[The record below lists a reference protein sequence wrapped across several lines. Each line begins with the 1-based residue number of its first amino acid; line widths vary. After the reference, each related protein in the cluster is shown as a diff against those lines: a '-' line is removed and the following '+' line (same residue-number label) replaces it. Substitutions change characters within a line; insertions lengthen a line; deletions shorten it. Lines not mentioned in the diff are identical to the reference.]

1 MKRRLLCRE
10 VLDEVTAGSGPVLVT
25 ARSVRSTALLMRQG
39 RRGFASRARGSHDR
53 QTPTFGHGG
62 RARMDR
68 PEDATGARGTRLT
81 LLRHELVGRPL
92 RGGTSLVLV
101 VGAVSGLLYVVL
113 ASAQGAI
120 QRGPQPGGAAGL
132 PLQIA
137 LYVAATIG
145 LFALFGLL
153 LVACSR
159 AGLQS
164 RSARMLAIGLP
175 VLFNVLWILTP
186 PSLSIDLLSY
196 ISHGYI
202 GSVQDANPYVVPS
215 SAVAATAI
223 GPELASYGWRPAH
236 PVSPYGPVWT
246 HLEVGVVALF
256 GGVRAQMVVL
266 KLIVVMF
273 SLGSAALLW
282 RILGRVR
289 PEQQLLG
296 TLAYLWN
303 PVVVVELAGEGHNDA
318 VMVFF
323 ILLALALT
331 VQNRALP
338 GIAAMSLGALTKYLP
353 LLLVPLQAV
362 YLWRTSGGARKFTA
376 QMVLTGAVVL
386 VLAVLLFIPFWAG
399 FNTLEGIWMSGQV
412 GNTGSTPTVAK
423 GLLSSIMSPELS
435 RPLVSVLVVVGFI
448 IYLGVLARSV
458 RGPRSLLLAC
468 AGVSTVY
475 LLLASSNYY
484 PWYAVLPVALL
495 ALVPEGLALQL
506 LVAVSLGSRL
516 IAPVDLVY
524 LHQLLDRRVYLL
536 LTWSV
541 ALGPA
546 LLLLVASLGSRLR
559 ASFRSP

>member
-1 MKRRLLCRE
+1 
-10 VLDEVTAGSGPVLVT
+10 
-25 ARSVRSTALLMRQG
+25 
-39 RRGFASRARGSHDR
+39 
-53 QTPTFGHGG
+53 
-62 RARMDR
+62 MDR
-68 PEDATGARGTRLT
+68 PEDATGARGIRLA
-81 LLRHELVGRPL
+81 LLRHDLVGRPL

-101 VGAVSGLLYVVL
+101 VGAGSGLLYMGL
-113 ASAQGAI
+113 ASAQRAI
-120 QRGPQPGGAAGL
+120 QRGPQPGGVAGL
-132 PLQIA
+132 PLQVA

-145 LFALFGLL
+145 LFALWGLL
-153 LVACSR
+153 LVACGR

-164 RSARMLAIGLP
+164 RGARMLAIGFP
-175 VLFNVLWILTP
+175 VLFNLLWILAP

-196 ISHGYI
+196 VSHGYI

-215 SAVAATAI
+215 SAVAATAM

-256 GGVRAQMVVL
+256 QGVRAQMVAL

-282 RILGRVR
+282 QILRRIR

-303 PVVVVELAGEGHNDA
+303 PVMVVELAGEGHNDA

-323 ILLALALT
+323 VLLALALT
-331 VQNRALP
+331 LQNRALP
-338 GIAAMSLGALTKYLP
+338 AIAAMSLGALTKYLP

-362 YLWRTSGGARKFTA
+362 YLWRTGGGTRRFAGQVVVA
-376 QMVLTGAVVL
+376 GAVVP
-386 VLAVLLFIPFWAG
+386 VLAALLFSPFWAG
-399 FNTLEGIWMSGQV
+399 FKTLEGIWMSGQV
-412 GNTGSTPTVAK
+412 GNTGSTPTVAN
-423 GLLSSIMSPELS
+423 GLLSSIVPPELS
-435 RPLVSVLVVVGFI
+435 RPLVNVLVVLGFAM
-448 IYLGVLARSV
+448 YLGAQARSV
-458 RGPRSLLLAC
+458 ADPRSLLLAC

-475 LLLASSNYY
+475 LLLASPNYY

-495 ALVPEGLALQL
+495 ALVPEGLALRL
-506 LVAVSLGSRL
+506 LVAVSVGSRL
-516 IAPVDLVY
+516 VAPVDLVY

-546 LLLLVASLGSRLR
+546 ILLLVVSLGSRLR